1 MEKKILVP
9 CIIINA
15 DTADYFL
22 QQSCSSLNLKLC
34 SLCNRLQCGSLSTK
48 KYMNRLVK
56 NSHELDSIGANIDVV
71 LSSLTPGNLI
81 LLNFY
86 VFYVFLYSYILR
98 ASWRKLNLY

>member
-1 MEKKILVP
+1 MEKRILVP

-71 LSSLTPGNLI
+71 LSSLTPGNL
-81 LLNFY
+81 NFSCS
-86 VFYVFLYSYILR
+86 LYSCKCLLG
-98 ASWRKLNLY
+98 ASRRKLRESDKI